1 MVHGVETQAERATG
15 TIKFPEFEGEYRKTS
30 QAAMDDALNELS
42 AHKDEWVSLEIKE
55 RIQILDEM
63 MEAME
68 EASEEWVAVSLEM
81 KNEKRGS
88 FGEGEE
94 WASIWPIFRL
104 LRILRQSLED
114 IRVSGRPRIPGPIR
128 QRSDGQVVA
137 QVFPQ
142 SSLESLIYLGTKA
155 EVWMQPEVT
164 ERDLIAEQA
173 LPYRNPPSAGKVAL
187 VLGAGNIP
195 YLPLGQSL
203 YKLLVPLQVVIL
215 KLNPVNAYIGPI
227 MEKVLRPLIDRGYMR
242 MVYGGVSEGSYLADH
257 PLVDEIHLTGS
268 DKTFEA
274 IVFGVGKERDE
285 RKARRDP
292 RLTKRIEAELGNVS
306 PVIVVPGPWSESDL
320 KYQATQL
327 ATWLIF
333 NSGYYCLTPRVLIQH
348 KGWIHRQ
355 NLIAKL
361 GDVFSSVET
370 RKAWYPGSA
379 GIHESFMAEH
389 PEALRF
395 GRAKEGNLPWTLIAD
410 VDSTREDEIA
420 FTTEGFCSLMAET
433 ALEADSVAE
442 YLERAVAFAND
453 RLWGTLSATILVHP
467 KSLRDP
473 EIAAAFERAIADLH
487 YGTVYVNDFTGFGI
501 CWVVTPWGS
510 YPNDDIYDVQSG
522 IGVICNALMFERTQ
536 KAVIRAPFK
545 KFPNPFLV
553 TKKRMAAFTRRL
565 AYFDAKPGVGKLLGV
580 FWSALTA

>member
-1 MVHGVETQAERATG
+1 MVQTLDRTTG
-15 TIKFPEFEGEYRKTS
+15 TIKFPEFEGQIRKTS
-30 QAAMDDALNELS
+30 QGAMDEALNELS
-42 AHKDEWVSLEIKE
+42 AHKDEWAALGIEE
-55 RIQILDEM
+55 RIQILNEM
-63 MEAME
+63 MEAMVE
-68 EASEEWVAVSLEM
+68 VSEEWVAASLEM
-81 KNEKRGS
+81 KNEARGS

-114 IRVSGRPRIPGPIR
+114 IRQSGRPRIPGPIHE
-128 QRSDGQVVA
+128 RSDGQVVA

-142 SSLESLIYLGTKA
+142 NTLESLLYFGTKA

-164 ERDLIAEQA
+164 RQVMIEEQA
-173 LPYRNPPSAGKVAL
+173 LPYRDPSSSGKVAL

-195 YLPLGQSL
+195 YLPFGQSL
-203 YKLLVPLQVVIL
+203 YKLFVQLQVVIL

-227 MEKVLRPLIDRGYMR
+227 MEKVLRPLIDRGYLK
-242 MVYGGVSEGSYLADH
+242 MVHGGASEGSYLADH

-274 IVFGVGKERDE
+274 IVFGVGDEQHE

-320 KYQATQL
+320 KYQAKQI

-348 KGWIHRQ
+348 RGWIHRQ
-355 NLIAKL
+355 DLIAEL
-361 GDVFSSVET
+361 GDVFSSVDT
-370 RKAWYPGSA
+370 RKAWYPGTA

-395 GRAKEGNLPWTLIAD
+395 GRVEEGNLPWTLIAD
-410 VDSTREDEIA
+410 VDPTRQDEIA

-442 YLERAVAFAND
+442 YLEQAVAFAND

-467 KSLRDP
+467 KSLKDP
-473 EIAAAFERAIADLH
+473 EVAAAFERAIADLR

-501 CWVVTPWGS
+501 CWVVTPWGG

-536 KAVIRAPFK
+536 KTVIRAPFK
-545 KFPNPFLV
+545 KFPNPFQV
-553 TKKRMAAFTRRL
+553 TKKRIPAFTKRL
-565 AYFDAKPGVGKLLGV
+565 AYFDADPGVSKLLGV
-580 FWSALTA
+580 FWSALRA

>member
-1 MVHGVETQAERATG
+1 MVQTLDTHADRTTG
-15 TIKFPEFEGEYRKTS
+15 AIKFPEFEGHFHKTS

-42 AHKDEWVSLEIKE
+42 AHKDQWLTLEIEE

-63 MEAME
+63 MEAMKE
-68 EASEEWVAVSLEM
+68 VSEEWVAVSLEM
-81 KNEKRGS
+81 KGETRGS

-114 IRVSGRPRIPGPIR
+114 IRQSGRPHIPGPIHER
-128 QRSDGQVVA
+128 PNGQVVA

-142 SSLESLIYLGTKA
+142 TTLESLLYLGTKA
-155 EVWMQPEVT
+155 EVWMQPDVT
-164 ERDLIAEQA
+164 QQIMTGGQA
-173 LPYRNPPSAGKVAL
+173 LPYRDPPSSGKVAL

-195 YLPLGQSL
+195 YLPLAQSL
-203 YKLLVPLQVVIL
+203 YKLFVQLQVVIL

-227 MEKVLRPLIDRGYMR
+227 MEKVLRPLIDRGCLR
-242 MVYGGVSEGSYLADH
+242 MVYGGVSEGSYLTDH

-268 DKTFEA
+268 DKTFDA
-274 IVFGVGKERDE
+274 IVFGVGEERLD

-292 RLTKRIEAELGNVS
+292 RLSKRVEAELGNVS

-320 KYQATQL
+320 RYQATQL

-348 KGWIHRQ
+348 KGWNQRHD
-355 NLIAKL
+355 LIAHL

-370 RKAWYPGSA
+370 RKAWYPGTA
-379 GIHESFMAEH
+379 GIHESFMAIH
-389 PEALRF
+389 PESLRF
-395 GRAKEGNLPWTLIAD
+395 GRAEEGNLPWTLISD
-410 VDSTREDEIA
+410 VDPTQQDEIA

-433 ALEADSVAE
+433 ALEADGVVE

-453 RLWGTLSATILVHP
+453 RLWGTLSATILIHP
-467 KSLRDP
+467 KSLKDP
-473 EIAAAFERAIADLH
+473 EIAAAFERAIADLR
-487 YGTVYVNDFTGFGI
+487 YGTIYVNDFTGFGI

-536 KAVIRAPFK
+536 KTVIRAPFK

-553 TKKRMAAFTRRL
+553 TKKRFPAFSRRL
-565 AYFDAKPGVGKLLGV
+565 AYFAADPGVGKLLRV
-580 FWSALTA
+580 FWSALRA